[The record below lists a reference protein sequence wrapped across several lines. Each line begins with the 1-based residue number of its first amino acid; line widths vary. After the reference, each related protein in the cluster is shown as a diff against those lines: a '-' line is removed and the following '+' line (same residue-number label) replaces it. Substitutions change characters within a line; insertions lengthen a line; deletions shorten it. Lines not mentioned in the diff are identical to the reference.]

1 MASSSFLSGRLEP
14 LGPPSG
20 STGMDQRTFDLI
32 TRSFEAVETSRE
44 AVAECKR
51 CVAAAEAFAV
61 AAGMRLHPP
70 VADRGTKACPGLT
83 QLRVRLTAEPES
95 HREVAHVVV
104 IDVTLEHPLA
114 AHGSALRKQFQRVV
128 NCSVGFSED
137 LGGGF
142 QGLHTTSSLAP

>member
-14 LGPPSG
+14 LRPPSG

-44 AVAECKR
+44 AVAESKR

-70 VADRGTKACPGLT
+70 EVDTGTKAP
-83 QLRVRLTAEPES
+83 
-95 HREVAHVVV
+95 
-104 IDVTLEHPLA
+104 D
-114 AHGSALRKQFQRVV
+114 
-128 NCSVGFSED
+128 
-137 LGGGF
+137 
-142 QGLHTTSSLAP
+142 